1 MPKRSQTHSPQ
12 TQERRHVAF
21 LYLPLLS
28 SNNLNGHQAEKETF
42 RMLLHHMYT
51 RMQYSIENGQTVAP
65 QLCGWI
71 LQTGPSK
78 RKPATATQVQLI
90 LCDPYSRAVKKI
102 YFTVTGLGTGVTL
115 AQDE

>member
-1 MPKRSQTHSPQ
+1 
-12 TQERRHVAF
+12 
-21 LYLPLLS
+21 
-28 SNNLNGHQAEKETF
+28 
-42 RMLLHHMYT
+42 MLLHHTYT
-51 RMQYSIENGQTVAP
+51 RMHYGIENGQAVAL

-78 RKPATATQVQLI
+78 RKPAAATQVWLI
-90 LCDPYSRAVKKI
+90 LCDLYSRAVKKI